1 VLHHLRLHLGELAL
15 LSSPFLLKTA
25 LDFFEAVNLLVEFL
39 ELVLL
44 APIVRLELGDPLLRG
59 ILGILNLLH
68 SKVREML
75 FAYSVLDLD
84 ELVSVH
90 DVLVIIHFVLLLSLR
105 FKAVQ
110 FLAQTFP
117 LLLRFKVRFLKVV

>member
-1 VLHHLRLHLGELAL
+1 MLHHLRLHLGELAL

-39 ELVLL
+39 KLVLL

-59 ILGILNLLH
+59 ILGILNL
-68 SKVREML
+68 SI
-75 FAYSVLDLD
+75 LDLD

-90 DVLVIIHFVLLLSLR
+90 DVLVVVYFVLLLSLR

-117 LLLRFKVRFLKVV
+117 LLLRFKVRLLKVV